1 MFRPRKRLTPFRV
14 FAIAFILYFGIHV
27 IVGFTH
33 CINTDYANC
42 PGNEALFT
50 DEEVTTDEK
59 K

>member
-1 MFRPRKRLTPFRV
+1 MFRPKKRLTPFRV

-33 CINTDYANC
+33 CIITDYANC

-50 DEEVTTDEK
+50 DEDVTTDDK
-59 K
+59 N

>member
-1 MFRPRKRLTPFRV
+1 M
-14 FAIAFILYFGIHV
+14 FILYFGIHM

-50 DEEVTTDEK
+50 DEEVATDEK

>member
-1 MFRPRKRLTPFRV
+1 MNRFRKKLTPFRV

-33 CINTDYANC
+33 CFNTDYANC

-50 DEEVTTDEK
+50 DDEVTTDDK
-59 K
+59 N

>member
-1 MFRPRKRLTPFRV
+1 MFRPRKRLTPFRL

-50 DEEVTTDEK
+50 DDDVTTDD
-59 K
+59 

>member
-1 MFRPRKRLTPFRV
+1 MFRPRRKITFFQGFV
-14 FAIAFILYFGIHV
+14 IVFILYFGIHM
-27 IVGFTH
+27 IVGITH

>member
-1 MFRPRKRLTPFRV
+1 MNRFRKNLTPFRV

-50 DEEVTTDEK
+50 DEDVTTDDK
-59 K
+59 D

>member
-1 MFRPRKRLTPFRV
+1 MHRPRKKLTLFKV
-14 FAIAFILYFGIHV
+14 FAIASILYFGIHV

-50 DEEVTTDEK
+50 DEDVTTDDK
-59 K
+59 D